1 MLHTR
6 KLVHIK
12 EPKIEFKMAW
22 NELQLIASKYENQ
35 RAFSSRLSLKENGAK
50 FLFEETRAR
59 VLLEGIQSPLSQ
71 SIWNL
76 KFESGQAISSPLVSK
91 KTK

>member
-1 MLHTR
+1 M
-6 KLVHIK
+6 HIK

-59 VLLEGIQSPLSQ
+59 VLLEGIQSPLNQ
-71 SIWNL
+71 SL
-76 KFESGQAISSPLVSK
+76 
-91 KTK
+91 